1 MSTGPVRVTVPASKS
16 ETHRAL
22 LLGALSSSPCRVRR
36 PLLGADCRSTL
47 TCLQAM
53 GARAEIEQGDVVFS
67 PVESLQAPAAA
78 LDCGNSG
85 TTLRLLT
92 AQAAR
97 LGAPVTLTGDA
108 SLRGRPNGPL
118 LTALMALGA
127 EVESARGAAPLTICG
142 PLSAGDVALP
152 PRVSSQYATGLLL
165 ALALTP
171 GDSTLR
177 LPAPVSSRPYL
188 EITRR
193 VAAAFGLVW
202 DEREGPHGIDFAVP
216 GGQRPA
222 ARDVAVA
229 GDWSGAAFPLVAGAL
244 TGRAVRLIGLERDSP
259 QGDRAL
265 VGILQRFGLG
275 LSWEGTELVQRP
287 ARLRSPGRIDLDAT
301 PDLFPAL
308 CVLAALTPGET
319 ELSGAPSLR
328 HKECDRIAAMAEG
341 LTRMGIRC
349 RELPDG
355 LVVTGGHPS
364 AGSIESHHDHRIYMA
379 FRALSLRA
387 DGPVSVSASG
397 CEAVS
402 YPAFEADLARFV

>member
-1 MSTGPVRVTVPASKS
+1 MIRGPARVTVPASKS

-22 LLGALSSSPCRVRR
+22 LLGALSSTPCRVRR

-47 TCLQAM
+47 ACLLDL
-53 GARAEIEQGDVVFS
+53 GARGEVRGGDVRFT
-67 PVESLQAPAAA
+67 PVGRLHAPPHP

-97 LGAPVTLTGDA
+97 LDAPVTLTGDA
-108 SLRGRPNGPL
+108 SLRSRPNGPL
-118 LTALMALGA
+118 LDALVTLGA
-127 EVESARGAAPLTICG
+127 AIDSPDGTAPLTVQG
-142 PLSAGDVALP
+142 PLAAGDVSLP

-165 ALALTP
+165 ALAMAP

-193 VAAAFGLVW
+193 VAAAFGLTW
-202 DEREGPHGIDFAVP
+202 AEEEGSHGLTFTIP

-222 ARDVAVA
+222 ATDVAVA
-229 GDWSGAAFPLVAGAL
+229 GDWSGAAFPLVAAAL
-244 TGRAVRLIGLERDSP
+244 TGREVRLAGLEPDSP

-265 VGILQRFGLG
+265 VQLLDRFGLA
-275 LSWEGTELVQRP
+275 LSWEGAELVQRP
-287 ARLRSPGRIDLDAT
+287 APLRSPGRIDLDAT

-308 CVLAALTPGET
+308 CALAAVTPGDT

-328 HKECDRIAAMAEG
+328 HKECDRIAAMAAG
-341 LTRMGIRC
+341 LGALGVAT

-355 LVVTGGHPS
+355 LVVTGG
-364 AGSIESHHDHRIYMA
+364 AVGGGAVETHHDHRIYMA
-379 FRALSLRA
+379 FRVLSLRA
-387 DGPVSVSASG
+387 SAPVAVASAG
-397 CEAVS
+397 CAVVS
-402 YPAFEADLARFV
+402 YPAFEADLQRFR